1 MLGVMDASSLP
12 AFTRMFPSPLNI
24 IHTRLH
30 GSLCVTA
37 TWGNMVGKKHRIDM
51 AVLAE
56 VAKARGDPWYATG
69 WNSVQQLNDYFQ
81 RNGSPFVCQDQNDLT
96 REGHGVQPIFA
107 EPTGGVVFT
116 QGEVQE
122 RPLCTPTSRPF
133 DWVGLQSKRNHRHLR
148 QGQET
153 TRPGAVGR
161 DWDRRLAVHL
171 VYMRE
176 SSITCIVKMCRM
188 WGVHRHSRVTR
199 GFGVGWPGW
208 G

>member
-12 AFTRMFPSPLNI
+12 AFTRMFPSPLSI

-81 RNGSPFVCQDQNDLT
+81 RNGSPFVCVRTRTTSREKDMVSNPFLQNQPEGLFLLKVKCKSVRSAHQQVDHLIGLDFNR
-96 REGHGVQPIFA
+96 REIIDTFVKGR
-107 EPTGGVVFT
+107 
-116 QGEVQE
+116 
-122 RPLCTPTSRPF
+122 RPLDQAQWDAIGIVDWQCT
-133 DWVGLQSKRNHRHLR
+133 W
-148 QGQET
+148 
-153 TRPGAVGR
+153 
-161 DWDRRLAVHL
+161 
-171 VYMRE
+171 
-176 SSITCIVKMCRM
+176 CICEKVR
-188 WGVHRHSRVTR
+188 S
-199 GFGVGWPGW
+199 PA
-208 G
+208 